1 MSDKLY
7 KKLIALI
14 LALGMLLTGGLV
26 AYTAYLRSNISI
38 ISYIAGEGW

>member
-7 KKLIALI
+7 KKLIAFI

-26 AYTAYLRSNISI
+26 AYTAYLRSHISI

>member
-1 MSDKLY
+1 MSNKLY
-7 KKLIALI
+7 KKLVALI

-26 AYTAYLRSNISI
+26 AHTAYLRSHISI